1 MVDDQIGLVVES
13 GSRSADEMR
22 ALEVLEL
29 DADAD
34 FTAIKKAWRDK
45 AKTVHPDVKPG
56 DKEAAAE
63 FQKLQLAYEVLKAA
77 EDRREWRG

>member
-1 MVDDQIGLVVES
+1 
-13 GSRSADEMR
+13 MR

-29 DADAD
+29 DADVD